1 MLLHIFPPHGE
12 GCKKQQIRPYGVV
25 SLKEL
30 RKMNRTFKIA
40 AAGCVAALMFSGIPA
55 WAVGHDSSSNKFAGA
70 VTERIAGKDRV
81 YTNMK
86 VLKAKY
92 GDTKLPHVFLA
103 RADLGFDALSAKPL
117 ASKDPVML
125 VDTHADP
132 KTVASRQLASFGVR
146 EVTIVGGPGAVPDRF
161 VDGLGVKVRER
172 IWGKDR
178 YETNLA
184 VARKAFPVPQTVF
197 VTNGNGLGNGVA
209 ATAASLCQYG
219 PVLFTDPR
227 GYTAGQRDYIESN
240 PNATVSTIGDAPDY
254 PVGQHRVSRVG
265 FAQTPEQVSAL
276 VAKQTFPSGNEKM
289 YIARSDT
296 LGDAVAAANISDG
309 PVVLVNPSGFPVDA
323 LLVAKDLG
331 VRTVVALGGVAAV
344 PESVLSAFRVKVP
357 GAKPSAKP
365 STNPRGVSNGS
376 KPAWSIKD
384 SQKGSALIKDNP
396 GWEEPTQYLPALDE
410 GLAKAWKN
418 KVLNHARN
426 DDELSK
432 MWATVKKNTVAPV
445 HDPALDK
452 VAASGSGSTGM
463 FTIVLNGDG
472 FSSPAGCSP
481 DWVAS
486 DQGDDPVFGAQPGD
500 IARTAI
506 GDYVITKVTYGRHVT
521 GVKAVQQFAGGKYN
535 MIGVSPVWVVK
546 IEGTLVG
553 GNGQEQMIDASGVT
567 SLVRY
572 GVPVK

>member
-1 MLLHIFPPHGE
+1 
-12 GCKKQQIRPYGVV
+12 
-25 SLKEL
+25 
-30 RKMNRTFKIA
+30 MNRTFKIV

-55 WAVGHDSSSNKFAGA
+55 WSVGHDSSSNKFAGA

-81 YTNMK
+81 DTNMK
-86 VLKAKY
+86 VLRAKY
-92 GDTKLPHVFLA
+92 GDAKLPHVFLA

-146 EVTIVGGPGAVPDRF
+146 EVTIVGGPGAVSDRF
-161 VDGLGVKVRER
+161 VNGLGVKVRER

-309 PVVLVNPSGFPVDA
+309 PVVLVNPSGFPVDG

-357 GAKPSAKP
+357 GAKPSVKP
-365 STNPRGVSNGS
+365 GATPDPGGMSNGS
-376 KPAWSIKD
+376 KPAWFNKD
-384 SQKGSALIKDNP
+384 DGGKGSALIKDNP
-396 GWEEPTQYLPALDE
+396 GWQEPTQYLPALDK

-418 KVLNHARN
+418 KVLNHARH

-463 FTIVLNGDG
+463 FTVVLNGDG
-472 FSSPAGCSP
+472 FSTPSGCSP
-481 DWVAS
+481 NRVFS
-486 DQGDDPVFGAQPGD
+486 DQWRDPVFGAQPGD

-506 GDYVITKVTYGRHVT
+506 GDYVITKVTYGRHVSD
-521 GVKAVQQFAGGKYN
+521 VRAAQQFAGGDYN
-535 MIGVSPVWVVK
+535 MIDLSPVWVIK

-553 GNGQEQMIDASGVT
+553 GNSQEQMVDASGVT

>member
-1 MLLHIFPPHGE
+1 
-12 GCKKQQIRPYGVV
+12 
-25 SLKEL
+25 
-30 RKMNRTFKIA
+30 MNRTFKIA

-55 WAVGHDSSSNKFAGA
+55 WSVGHDSSSNKFAGA

-81 YTNMK
+81 DTNMK
-86 VLKAKY
+86 VLKEKFPGLSKPYHA
-92 GDTKLPHVFLA
+92 FLA

-146 EVTIVGGPGAVPDRF
+146 EVTIVGGPGAVSDRF

-240 PNATVSTIGDAPDY
+240 PNATVSTIGNAPDY

-289 YIARSDT
+289 YIARSDM

-309 PVVLVNPSGFPVDA
+309 PVVLVSPSGFPVDG

-344 PESVLSAFRVKVP
+344 PESVLSAFRVKSGVKPVP
-357 GAKPSAKP
+357 GSGGKPGAVP
-365 STNPRGVSNGS
+365 NTGS
-376 KPAWSIKD
+376 GKAWSNPDREKR
-384 SQKGSALIKDNP
+384 SMFIKDNP
-396 GWEEPTQYLPALDE
+396 GWQEPTQYLPALDK
-410 GLAKAWKN
+410 GLVHGWKML
-418 KVLNHARN
+418 KG
-426 DDELSK
+426 
-432 MWATVKKNTVAPV
+432 TVATPV

-452 VAASGSGSTGM
+452 VAESGSGSAGM
-463 FTIVLNGDG
+463 LTIVPKGDPYHT
-472 FSSPAGCSP
+472 PALPMLGPGLTDQWKDPLFGC
-481 DWVAS
+481 
-486 DQGDDPVFGAQPGD
+486 QPGD
-500 IARTAI
+500 IARTAV
-506 GDYVITKVTYGRHVT
+506 GDYVVTKVTYGRYVA
-521 GVKAVQQFAGGKYN
+521 GVKAVQQFAGGERN

-546 IEGTLVG
+546 VEGTLVG
-553 GNGQEQMIDASGVT
+553 GSGQEQMVDASGVT
-567 SLVRY
+567 ALVRD
-572 GVPVK
+572 GKPVE

>member
-1 MLLHIFPPHGE
+1 
-12 GCKKQQIRPYGVV
+12 
-25 SLKEL
+25 
-30 RKMNRTFKIA
+30 MNRKFKIA
-40 AAGCVAALMFSGIPA
+40 AAGCVAALMFSGVPA
-55 WAVGHDSSSNKFAGA
+55 WSVGHDSSSNKFAGA

-81 YTNMK
+81 DTNMK

-92 GDTKLPHVFLA
+92 GGAKLPHVFLA

-146 EVTIVGGPGAVPDRF
+146 EVTVIGGPGAVSDRF
-161 VDGLGVKVRER
+161 VNGLGVKVRER

-178 YETNLA
+178 YGTNLA

-227 GYTAGQRDYIESN
+227 GYTAGQRDYVESN
-240 PNATVSTIGDAPDY
+240 PNATVSTIGNAPDY

-309 PVVLVNPSGFPVDA
+309 PVVLVNPSGFPVDG

-331 VRTVVALGGVAAV
+331 VRTVVALGGVSAV

-357 GAKPSAKP
+357 GAKPGAKP
-365 STNPRGVSNGS
+365 SKEPYMNPSEKELVKATGGKEWS
-376 KPAWSIKD
+376 KPSGSQAIKN
-384 SQKGSALIKDNP
+384 NP
-396 GWEEPTQYLPALDE
+396 GWQEPTQYLPVLDK
-410 GLAKAWKN
+410 GLAKVWKN

-472 FSSPAGCSP
+472 FSTPLSCAP
-481 DWVAS
+481 DRVFS
-486 DQGDDPVFGAQPGD
+486 DQWRDSVFGAQPGD

-506 GDYVITKVTYGRHVT
+506 GDYVITKVTYGRNVSE
-521 GVKAVQQFAGGKYN
+521 VKAVQEFIGGEYN
-535 MIGVSPVWVVK
+535 LIGVSPVWVVK

-572 GVPVK
+572 GVAVK